1 MTGQDR
7 ITAILAE
14 CKAAGRSSPAGLA
27 WHEFW
32 SWLSAAKPA
41 DTPNPPVP
49 LILAASGESDA
60 SKHHRLRQQLEW
72 ADRHDRLDEAIT
84 RLAAIPVEQWN
95 ASSLESWNQDSYPPP
110 WHWGW
115 TSDPKPKIS
124 AEDATKLIEHLRAN
138 WDEVAGHELGRVTSP
153 LRFEGAKRRR
163 LVVRARSDASP
174 PWGSWFSLARGGNR
188 RAFTRFR
195 AAVNA
200 AIKPHEVDHID
211 FDLRPL

>member
-7 ITAILAE
+7 IAATLSE
-14 CKAAGRSSPAGLA
+14 YKAAGRSSPAGLA

-41 DTPNPPVP
+41 DTPNPPPP

-60 SKHHRLRQQLEW
+60 SKHRRLRQQLEW
-72 ADRHDRLDEAIT
+72 ADRHDLLDEAIA
-84 RLAAIPVEQWN
+84 RLVAIPIEQWN
-95 ASSLESWNQDSYPPP
+95 ASSPESWNQDSYPPP
-110 WHWGW
+110 W
-115 TSDPKPKIS
+115 
-124 AEDATKLIEHLRAN
+124 
-138 WDEVAGHELGRVTSP
+138 
-153 LRFEGAKRRR
+153 
-163 LVVRARSDASP
+163 
-174 PWGSWFSLARGGNR
+174 GSWLSLARGGSR